1 MQSCRGVQPAKAS
14 PQPMSQLDQLLLAN
28 LFSDYGRGTL
38 ALSIS
43 MTITSTIA
51 VVVLML
57 LVLWVY
63 ATPLR
68 TSNLR
73 WPIPTL

>member
-1 MQSCRGVQPAKAS
+1 
-14 PQPMSQLDQLLLAN
+14 MSQLDQLLLAN
-28 LFSDYGRGTL
+28 LFSDYRRGTL

-43 MTITSTIA
+43 MTITSTSTSTSTSTIV
-51 VVVLML
+51 VVVLMP

-63 ATPLR
+63 VTRLR

-73 WPIPTL
+73 FLIPTL

>member
-1 MQSCRGVQPAKAS
+1 
-14 PQPMSQLDQLLLAN
+14 MSQLDQLLLAN
-28 LFSDYGRGTL
+28 LFSDYRRGTL

-43 MTITSTIA
+43 MTITSTSTSTSTIA
-51 VVVLML
+51 VVVLMP

-63 ATPLR
+63 VTRLR

-73 WPIPTL
+73 FLIPTL

>member
-1 MQSCRGVQPAKAS
+1 
-14 PQPMSQLDQLLLAN
+14 MSQLDQLLLAN
-28 LFSDYGRGTL
+28 LFSDYRRGTL

-43 MTITSTIA
+43 MTITSTSTIA
-51 VVVLML
+51 VVVLMP

-63 ATPLR
+63 VTRLR

-73 WPIPTL
+73 FLIPTL

>member
-1 MQSCRGVQPAKAS
+1 
-14 PQPMSQLDQLLLAN
+14 MSQLDQLLLAN
-28 LFSDYGRGTL
+28 LFSDYRRGTL

-43 MTITSTIA
+43 MTITSTSTSTIA
-51 VVVLML
+51 VVVLMP

-63 ATPLR
+63 VTRLR

-73 WPIPTL
+73 FLIPTL